1 MKKNKFFL
9 DFGFYLLATFL
20 TAIILFLI
28 TSTEFI
34 FNIPLIYTGDVL
46 FNQTLIKSILDTHSY
61 HLNSFLGAP
70 GIYNIA
76 DFPINTL
83 SNYIIVLFSSFFSH
97 DASIVLNAYYFS
109 TYFFVAWASL
119 FVFQKLG
126 IQKIFSLVA
135 CLLFTFIPYHLM
147 RGEAHFTMNVFFAVP
162 LYVFLLLDV
171 FQTQKEK
178 KYFNTLSLFFCIL
191 APASSAGAYFSFFAC
206 FLLLIAGITVSIDKK
221 IKQPLQKA
229 GFFIAI
235 ICLVTLAN
243 VSPKFISTFHYGPN
257 LEITRAPQEA
267 EGSPLKI
274 SQLLFPVDNHHIPS
288 LKNFKEKYNHKA
300 PLVNENTTSS
310 LGIIG
315 SLGFLILIAALF
327 SRRWT
332 EKNDTI
338 YALSILNIS
347 LVLLCTLGGFG
358 TLFSYLISPFIR
370 SYNRASLYI
379 AFFSLCAF
387 FILLQHLF
395 KNISNIK
402 KTGLALFLLVVGL
415 WDQIPNSPSHNNAFI
430 KETFSSDKQ
439 FVNQIEK
446 TLPPQSMIFQ
456 LPYGDFPEGIY
467 FHGTNPDEQLRMY
480 LHSHHLHFIFLS
492 TKGRSVARWQAD
504 VSKKPLKMMIDEL
517 IFANFSGLVIYKKAY
532 TDRAFSLVLQLNPL
546 LKTHPLISKNGD
558 WLFYDLRPYQLHFK
572 KSLSKEQW
580 EQQEKHIETALQLYY
595 HWKTKKS
602 LLIFNYQKHPVTV
615 QIHFKLKTQTPRTIE
630 ITGDLINEKYFVENN
645 KTITKNL
652 TLLPGKHKLI
662 FKAEPENIDDFTLQA
677 VDSVLKKQAA
687 TKSEHLKQ

>member
-109 TYFFVAWASL
+109 TF
-119 FVFQKLG
+119 
-126 IQKIFSLVA
+126 
-135 CLLFTFIPYHLM
+135 
-147 RGEAHFTMNVFFAVP
+147 FFAVP

-387 FILLQHLF
+387 FIVVQHLF
-395 KNISNIK
+395 KNRSNLK
-402 KTGLALFLLVVGL
+402 KIGLALLLLIIGL
-415 WDQIPNSPSHNNAFI
+415 WDQIPSSPSHSNALL

-446 TLPPQSMIFQ
+446 
-456 LPYGDFPEGIY
+456 
-467 FHGTNPDEQLRMY
+467 
-480 LHSHHLHFIFLS
+480 
-492 TKGRSVARWQAD
+492 
-504 VSKKPLKMMIDEL
+504 ID
-517 IFANFSGLVIYKKAY
+517 
-532 TDRAFSLVLQLNPL
+532 R
-546 LKTHPLISKNGD
+546 
-558 WLFYDLRPYQLHFK
+558 
-572 KSLSKEQW
+572 
-580 EQQEKHIETALQLYY
+580 
-595 HWKTKKS
+595 
-602 LLIFNYQKHPVTV
+602 
-615 QIHFKLKTQTPRTIE
+615 
-630 ITGDLINEKYFVENN
+630 
-645 KTITKNL
+645 
-652 TLLPGKHKLI
+652 
-662 FKAEPENIDDFTLQA
+662 
-677 VDSVLKKQAA
+677 
-687 TKSEHLKQ
+687 